1 MELTFEEEIFGRCNA
16 FGVCRNKKREII
28 LLDHPVCQAKS
39 KSFPETSQTVD
50 DESNGNNLECLDDDS
65 SNDDEDEA
73 DESVPD
79 KGGDPIGDRTH

>member
-50 DESNGNNLECLDDDS
+50 DESNFIFDLLLYLYDLIARNF
-65 SNDDEDEA
+65 
-73 DESVPD
+73 
-79 KGGDPIGDRTH
+79 